1 MATPAQIDQVRKAI
15 ASNPAL
21 KQRLAKFPS
30 AAAAVPEL
38 VRIAR
43 EQGVT
48 VTEAEARAAV
58 VPPKRPQ
65 GELSDAELATV
76 AGGTKLCW
84 DTTTLCWNTDTLS
97 V

>member
-1 MATPAQIDQVRKAI
+1 MASPAQLDQVRKAI
-15 ASNPAL
+15 AANPAL
-21 KQRLAKFPS
+21 KQRLAKFSSP
-30 AAAAVPEL
+30 AAAIPEL
-38 VRIAR
+38 VRIAA

-58 VPPKRPQ
+58 EPTKRPQ

-76 AGGTKLCW
+76 AGGATLCW
-84 DTTTLCWNTDTLS
+84 DTTKLCWNTDTMS

>member
-1 MATPAQIDQVRKAI
+1 MATPSQLDEVRNAI
-15 ASNPAL
+15 ASNPGL
-21 KQRLAKFPS
+21 QKRLAQFPS
-30 AAAAVPEL
+30 ASSAVPEL

-43 EQGVT
+43 ELGVE

-76 AGGTKLCW
+76 AGGANLCW
-84 DTTTLCWNTDTLS
+84 ETTKLCWNTDTIS